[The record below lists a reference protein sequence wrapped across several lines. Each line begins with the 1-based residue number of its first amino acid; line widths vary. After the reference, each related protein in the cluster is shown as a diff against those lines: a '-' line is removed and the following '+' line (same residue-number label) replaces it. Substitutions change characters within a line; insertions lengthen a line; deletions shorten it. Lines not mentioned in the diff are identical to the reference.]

1 IAKVTSKGQV
11 TIPKSVRDDLELQP
25 GSKLLFI
32 KRGDSW
38 RVVSPDRA
46 LTPLH
51 SESETSD
58 QIKQQ
63 FLAEM
68 SAKYNLEYPIQT
80 DQSKPIGDL
89 LDEIRDAFQGVAE
102 EQGWETEQD
111 VADYTRAMRELDE
124 N

>member
-102 EQGWETEQD
+102 D
-111 VADYTRAMRELDE
+111 RKSTRL
-124 N
+124 NSSHVSI